1 MSGLFIWGK
10 QLVAKKF
17 YAVKKGYQPGIYTS
31 WPECQRQVSG
41 YAGAVYKGFPS
52 RDVALAW
59 LKGAATPAKPQQLS
73 LSLDAN
79 DVAFASPAIRLYT
92 DGGSRNHGNKRGQ
105 HVKSDDKA
113 AWAYLIEYRQQRIT
127 GTDGEFGATNN
138 KMEVT
143 ALVKALEY
151 LLDHHLNDEPILA
164 TLDSHYVLDPIMK
177 GWLYGWRRRGWV
189 TASGSPVANREL
201 WETVLRLLPRFSHL
215 RFGWTKGHAV
225 NQGNN
230 TVDELLNETMNQMK
244 RN

>member
-1 MSGLFIWGK
+1 M
-10 QLVAKKF
+10 AKKF

-52 RDVALAW
+52 RSTALVW
-59 LKGAATPAKPQQLS
+59 LKGADTPAKPQQLS
-73 LSLDAN
+73 LSLAADDA
-79 DVAFASPAIRLYT
+79 AFDSPAIRLYT

-151 LLDHHLNDEPILA
+151 LLAYHLNDGTILA

-201 WETVLRLLPRFSHL
+201 WETVLRLLPQFSRLRFS
-215 RFGWTKGHAV
+215 WTKGHAV

-230 TVDELLNETMNQMK
+230 TVDELLNETMDQMK
-244 RN
+244 KN

>member
-1 MSGLFIWGK
+1 M
-10 QLVAKKF
+10 AKKF

-41 YAGAVYKGFPS
+41 YAGAVYKGFPT
-52 RDVALAW
+52 RNAAAAW
-59 LKGAATPAKPQQLS
+59 LKGEDASSRPQQLS
-73 LSLDAN
+73 LSLGAN
-79 DVAFASPAIRLYT
+79 DTTAAAIRLYT

-127 GTDGEFGATNN
+127 GTGGEFGATNN

-143 ALVKALEY
+143 ALIKALEY
-151 LLDHHLNDEPILA
+151 LIDHHLNNETILA

-177 GWLYGWRRRGWV
+177 GWLYGWNRRGWV

-201 WETVLRLLPRFSHL
+201 WQTVLHLLPQFSQLRFS
-215 RFGWTKGHAV
+215 WTKGHAI

-230 TVDELLNETMNQMK
+230 TVDELLNETMDKME